1 MKKLICLLLSAV
13 LLVTAAALP
22 AAANGDIDIDV
33 SDIEGAQEMKT
44 YSIADLAGKYK
55 TQGRGSVENGVL
67 MLNWSAASFEF
78 NAHCTGD
85 VAVEFNVK
93 TNHADGCWFS
103 VYINGEKQPR
113 EACYLQGTGTK
124 NVTLAANLPEG
135 NYSFKVVKQ
144 NEAGYATVG
153 VKSIRL
159 NGEFLAPPVQ
169 KQLYLEFIGD
179 SITTGIGNLGTPEQG
194 GNANSSKWQDATS
207 GYAFLTA
214 NALNAD
220 YSLVAQMGIGA
231 SVGYQAH
238 IMSDIYPYTAKL
250 NGNSAAYSFARQP
263 DVVVL
268 GLGTNDFNTYQS
280 KGFTLTQVQQGFA
293 KTLQMVREKNP
304 KAKIVWIYNMMT
316 GGLNEQIKTVIAQAG
331 GAEKGYYSVQ
341 LTRGNSGW
349 NGHSSAAQHQV
360 LASELTAFLK
370 SEVLAKTLG
379 DADGDGSVTLKDA
392 YEVARFAAGQD
403 SGLLICNADAF
414 ADDRIDL
421 KDTVEIVRKV
431 LN

>member
-1 MKKLICLLLSAV
+1 MKKLICLLISAV
-13 LLVTAAALP
+13 LLVTAAVLP
-22 AAANGDIDIDV
+22 AAANGDVDIDV
-33 SDIEGAQEMKT
+33 SDLEGAQEMKT

-55 TQGRGSVENGVL
+55 TQGRGSVENGAL
-67 MLNWSAASFEF
+67 MLNWSAASLEF
-78 NAHCTGD
+78 NAHCTGN
-85 VAVEFNVK
+85 VVLEFNVK

-103 VYINGEKQPR
+103 VYINGVLQPR
-113 EACYLQGTGTK
+113 ETCYLQGTGTK
-124 NVTLAANLPEG
+124 NVTIAANLPEG

-231 SVGYQAH
+231 SVGYQSH
-238 IMSDIYPYTAKL
+238 IMSDLYPYTAKL

-280 KGFTLTQVQQGFA
+280 KGLTLTQVQQGLA

-304 KAKIVWIYNMMT
+304 NAKIVWIYNMMT
-316 GGLNEQIKTVIAQAG
+316 DGLNEQIKTVIAQAG

-349 NGHSSAAQHQV
+349 NGHPSAGQHWV
-360 LASELTAFLK
+360 LAGELTAFLK
-370 SEVLAKTLG
+370 SQVLTKTPG
-379 DADGDGSVTLKDA
+379 DADGDGSVTLREPTRLPA
-392 YEVARFAAGQD
+392 LPPGRIAACLFATPTPLPTTA
-403 SGLLICNADAF
+403 LI
-414 ADDRIDL
+414 
-421 KDTVEIVRKV
+421 
-431 LN
+431 